1 MTNLRV
7 VHKERGGTGSLEG
20 LSLDKATFKNVLK
33 ENIVL
38 ITRALRHQF
47 VIPDF
52 QDFTGYIE
60 EFYWKCKQ
68 NTSGQVATYIPQL
81 AKYSP
86 DFWGVSICTVDGQRY
101 SLGLSIYSNDD
112 SIISSKM
119 FHIIQMG
126 ISRIKFNR

>member
-1 MTNLRV
+1 MKNLRD
-7 VHKERGGTGSLEG
+7 VHGGKGGSGSLEG

-52 QDFTGYIE
+52 QDFTTYVE
-60 EFYWKCKQ
+60 KFYWKCKENQ
-68 NTSGQVATYIPQL
+68 NGNVANYIPQL

-86 DFWGVSICTVDGQRY
+86 DYWGVSLCTVDGQRY
-101 SLGLSIYSNDD
+101 AIGERLFFRRSSTIYVC
-112 SIISSKM
+112 
-119 FHIIQMG
+119 
-126 ISRIKFNR
+126 R